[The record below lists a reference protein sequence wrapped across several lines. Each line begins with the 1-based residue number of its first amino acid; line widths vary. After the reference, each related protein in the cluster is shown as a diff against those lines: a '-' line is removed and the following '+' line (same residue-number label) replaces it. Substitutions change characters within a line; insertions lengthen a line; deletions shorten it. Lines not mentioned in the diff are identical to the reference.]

1 MKQEKAEQAMT
12 KHRYSDPHARVA
24 KINQTAI
31 ISLTFIELLLVL
43 ALFVQTFVTPTS
55 YGKLGIIPIIILG
68 GGIIVNWVTFIKNK
82 SNDRLRYYM
91 FISFLIGW
99 FYLMVSGT
107 NEMVTFYIYPI
118 MIATILYDDMKFEKF
133 TYISVL
139 VSSILRTVIWMAKG
153 IVFSGEGSQSR
164 FISLIINFEIILV
177 IHIIAKLYLKFS
189 RDMMGSL
196 QDEHEIQDQMLEDI
210 LHISKEVQ
218 EGVETTNTLIENLK
232 DSSAMVHT
240 SITGICSC
248 TDEAVVGV
256 QEQENMTNQIDT
268 DIAQTAENAK
278 AMVDTAATSAKV
290 LAENMAI
297 IDSIRHDA
305 ETITQTNN
313 HVASSMEELQLK
325 AKEVQQITEVIFTIS
340 KQTNLLAL
348 NASIESARAG
358 EAGRG
363 FAVVAD
369 QIRNLS
375 DETRQSTEKIA
386 LIVEELNNNAQE
398 ATAIVQTSI
407 DAMNQ
412 QNEKVEN
419 ASDGFNEVQSHI
431 TTLAQCV
438 NDIGTKIENLVQLNH
453 NIMDNIKIL
462 ADSSQSVSASAKDV
476 QFQSEENQVKAN
488 QAKEILGNV
497 QELVKELEKYNC

>member
-1 MKQEKAEQAMT
+1 
-12 KHRYSDPHARVA
+12 
-24 KINQTAI
+24 
-31 ISLTFIELLLVL
+31 
-43 ALFVQTFVTPTS
+43 
-55 YGKLGIIPIIILG
+55 
-68 GGIIVNWVTFIKNK
+68 
-82 SNDRLRYYM
+82 
-91 FISFLIGW
+91 
-99 FYLMVSGT
+99 
-107 NEMVTFYIYPI
+107 
-118 MIATILYDDMKFEKF
+118 
-133 TYISVL
+133 
-139 VSSILRTVIWMAKG
+139 
-153 IVFSGEGSQSR
+153 
-164 FISLIINFEIILV
+164 
-177 IHIIAKLYLKFS
+177 
-189 RDMMGSL
+189 
-196 QDEHEIQDQMLEDI
+196 
-210 LHISKEVQ
+210 
-218 EGVETTNTLIENLK
+218 
-232 DSSAMVHT
+232 
-240 SITGICSC
+240 
-248 TDEAVVGV
+248 
-256 QEQENMTNQIDT
+256 MTNQIDT